1 MSLTKLL
8 ELISKSEYDNE
19 VVESSGLKLPTGIFF
34 SQFFIEALV
43 ANFNEHKM
51 YLPHW
56 FRDWSEPKSS
66 YLDPPYFKSIQ
77 FKNNTGLVN
86 LT

>member
-1 MSLTKLL
+1 MVVVFEKFLTLLSITRLIQRRYLHFFKNLSLTKLL
-8 ELISKSEYDNE
+8 ELISKIEYDNE

-51 YLPHW
+51 YLPH
-56 FRDWSEPKSS
+56 
-66 YLDPPYFKSIQ
+66 
-77 FKNNTGLVN
+77 
-86 LT
+86 